1 MNDNEVMKK
10 IFISIFC
17 FIAITGCAA
26 GQRMM
31 KEWQAT
37 GFQHDAYCHHQFFW
51 GYSDALVWA
60 NKSYF
65 AIAEQ
70 LQGFNG
76 YVYSCG
82 WATNKT
88 VKTGS
93 TDAEIMATA
102 IGNCERA
109 KTEKY
114 GADGYH
120 FKSPCKI
127 LFKGY
132 ERYDEKDTIN
142 NIDFQ

>member
-10 IFISIFC
+10 IFISVFC
-17 FIAITGCAA
+17 FITLYGCAA
-26 GQRMM
+26 QM
-31 KEWQAT
+31 KMAEEWQT
-37 GFQHDAYCHHQFFW
+37 YGFPQDPYCKFIYMDYADAVMW
-51 GYSDALVWA
+51 TDRA
-60 NKSYF
+60 YF

-70 LQGFNG
+70 VEGFDG

-88 VKTGS
+88 IKSES
-93 TDAEIMATA
+93 TESEIIATA

-109 KTEKY
+109 KTERY
-114 GADGYH
+114 GFVGYR

-132 ERYDEKDTIN
+132 ERYDEKDAIN